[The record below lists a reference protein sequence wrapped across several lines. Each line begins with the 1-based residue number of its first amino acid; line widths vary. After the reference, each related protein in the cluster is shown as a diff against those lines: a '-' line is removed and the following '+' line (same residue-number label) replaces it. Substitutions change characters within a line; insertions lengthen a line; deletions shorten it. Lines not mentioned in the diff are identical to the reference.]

1 MYSRGPVYFPGAGL
15 CTGKFFLLVVRNT
28 DLLIVLLVR
37 MAVSPATFGQNTDV
51 GNGQVCTNTDVGK
64 IRTGNQNTG
73 EAGKH
78 VPKLQHKIF
87 KVPELRTSLVGPPY
101 YEFG

>member
-1 MYSRGPVYFPGAGL
+1 MSVSVAAAYTPCTSYTHHTHS
-15 CTGKFFLLVVRNT
+15 TGKFFLLVVRNT

-87 KVPELRTSLVGPPY
+87 KVPELH
-101 YEFG
+101 

>member
-1 MYSRGPVYFPGAGL
+1 M
-15 CTGKFFLLVVRNT
+15 VRNT
-28 DLLIVLLVR
+28 DLLIVLLVS

-87 KVPELRTSLVGPPY
+87 KVPELRTSLFGPPY